1 MIRFFHF
8 YRQGHFT
15 LVDVTVVRKNGQRC
29 YTASLSANPRVS
41 IEADSAVGAVERL
54 KTYLDQL
61 DWYNEV
67 RYA

>member
-15 LVDVTVVRKNGQRC
+15 LVDVTVALKDGQRC
-29 YTASLSANPRVS
+29 YTASLSANPKVNM
-41 IEADSAVGAVERL
+41 EAESAVHAVTRL